1 MEEKYGVQVFS
12 KNEAMVRLVLPNN
25 KIKTDPIDTASL
37 ADKPMPTLKDG
48 LKPTKGEY
56 LNTVFRAISRT
67 YIKNYAID
75 LRAEG
80 VLEAAV
86 PMFEGLKLFRNHI
99 MLTEN
104 IIGHVPKGWWDASDQ
119 FDAPGI
125 NVNPRLDTVLGWQEA
140 RQLLS
145 DPPLLDSV
153 SIGFNFKYKRSHEE
167 MSWWMFYEMLGREV
181 DGEIVRFI
189 VTEITNVRELSLVW
203 SGADELAKG
212 GVIEITEELKEMLKA
227 EGVDVEDLTA
237 EGTENTEEEQLKNKE
252 TQRLAPPKNK
262 ELNKPETNQ
271 GGHTMSDLVIKNPV
285 LLAIKF
291 GKQEIKD
298 EVQLQELIDGL
309 VKENAKLAADAKNG
323 KEYLA
328 DLKQKTIAKAALVYG
343 NGEEGYKTSAE
354 MQSLIGKASLAE
366 LKEMIKNYDAVLAKR
381 LPGLRSSKEELE
393 EGDKVAT
400 TVKSDD
406 PKAEKALEA
415 FNKKVAELEKKG
427 HSHRDAVLLATQ

>member
-1 MEEKYGVQVFS
+1 MEEKYGVQIFS
-12 KNEAMVRLVLPNN
+12 KNEATVRLVLPNN

-48 LKPTKGEY
+48 LKPAKGEY
-56 LNTVFRAISRT
+56 LNTIFRAISRT
-67 YIKNYAID
+67 YIKGYAID
-75 LRAEG
+75 LRMEG

-189 VTEITNVRELSLVW
+189 VTEITSVRELSLVW

-237 EGTENTEEEQLKNKE
+237 EENE
-252 TQRLAPPKNK
+252 
-262 ELNKPETNQ
+262 ELNVGAQSLEPVEREVQELNQPETNQ

-285 LLAIKF
+285 LLATKF

-309 VKENAKLAADAKNG
+309 VSENARLAVDAKNG
-323 KEYLA
+323 QEYLA
-328 DLKQKTIAKAALVYG
+328 DLKEKAIAKAALVYG

-354 MQSLIGKASLAE
+354 MKSLIGKASLAE

-381 LPGLRSSKEELE
+381 LPGLRSSQEELE
-393 EGDKVAT
+393 EDDKVAT
-400 TVKSDD
+400 TVEAKD

-415 FNKKVAELEKKG
+415 FNKKVAEFEKQG
-427 HSHRDAVLLATQ
+427 HNHRDAVALASK

>member
-1 MEEKYGVQVFS
+1 MEEKYGVQIFS

-25 KIKTDPIDTASL
+25 KIKSDPIDTASL
-37 ADKPMPTLKDG
+37 AGKPKPTLKDG
-48 LKPTKGEY
+48 LKPEKGDY
-56 LNTVFRAISRT
+56 LNTIFRAISRT
-67 YIKNYAID
+67 YIKGYAID

-125 NVNPRLDTVLGWQEA
+125 NVNPRLDIVLGWQEA

-167 MSWWMFYEMLGREV
+167 MNWWMFYEMLGREV

-212 GVIEITEELKEMLKA
+212 GIIEITEELKEMLKA
-227 EGVDVEDLTA
+227 EGVDLDAAAAEAVE
-237 EGTENTEEEQLKNKE
+237 GEQIEDNE
-252 TQRLAPPKNK
+252 AQNLAAPKNQ

-271 GGHTMSDLVIKNPV
+271 GGQIMSTDLVIKNPV

-309 VKENAKLAADAKNG
+309 VKENATLAADAKNG
-323 KEYLA
+323 QEYLA
-328 DLKQKTIAKAALVYG
+328 DLKQKAIAKAALVYG
-343 NGEEGYKTSAE
+343 NGEEGYKTSTE

-366 LKEMIKNYDAVLAKR
+366 LKEMIKNYDAVLAKN
-381 LPGLRSSKEELE
+381 LPGLRSSTEELE
-393 EGDKVAT
+393 EDDKVAT

-415 FNKKVAELEKKG
+415 FNKKVAELEKQG
-427 HSHRDAVLLATQ
+427 HSHRDAVALASQ

>member
-1 MEEKYGVQVFS
+1 MEEKYGVQILS
-12 KNEAMVRLVLPNN
+12 KNEATVRLVLPNN

-48 LKPTKGEY
+48 LKPAKGEY

-67 YIKNYAID
+67 YIKGYAID
-75 LRAEG
+75 LRMEG

-189 VTEITNVRELSLVW
+189 VTKITSVRELSLVW

-227 EGVDVEDLTA
+227 EGVDVEELSTEEA
-237 EGTENTEEEQLKNKE
+237 EGEQLEENE
-252 TQRLAPPKNK
+252 AQNLAAPGNH

-309 VKENAKLAADAKNG
+309 VSENAQLAADAKNG
-323 KEYLA
+323 QEYLA
-328 DLKQKTIAKAALVYG
+328 DLKEKAIAKAALVYG
-343 NGEEGYKTSAE
+343 NGEEGYKASAD
-354 MQSLIGKASLAE
+354 MKSLIGKASLAE
-366 LKEMIKNYDAVLAKR
+366 LKEMIKNYDAVLAKK
-381 LPGLRSSKEELE
+381 LPGLRSSQEELE
-393 EGDKVAT
+393 EDDAAAT
-400 TVKSDD
+400 TVEAKD

-415 FNKKVAELEKKG
+415 FNKKVAEFEKQG
-427 HSHRDAVLLATQ
+427 HNHRDAVALASK